1 MPDIE
6 EDLDVEI
13 ADDDIRIDTY
23 RSSGAGG
30 QHINKTSSA
39 IRITH
44 FPTGSEDTIDKG
56 RLGEECSRLSAIFE
70 EVTEDSLVLCDE
82 SLSSTGSFEA
92 AYIAS
97 EVLQGFSMARCRGIF
112 STHLHDLAASVDSIN
127 ASCVPNGGVKIDNL
141 VAAIEKGS
149 RSFKILREKPD
160 GKSYARDIAE
170 KYGLSLDKIMTKI
183 KK

>member
-1 MPDIE
+1 M
-6 EDLDVEI
+6 
-13 ADDDIRIDTY
+13 
-23 RSSGAGG
+23 
-30 QHINKTSSA
+30 
-39 IRITH
+39 
-44 FPTGSEDTIDKG
+44 
-56 RLGEECSRLSAIFE
+56 
-70 EVTEDSLVLCDE
+70 
-82 SLSSTGSFEA
+82 
-92 AYIAS
+92 
-97 EVLQGFSMARCRGIF
+97 
-112 STHLHDLAASVDSIN
+112 DSIN